1 MKVAVLMGGTSDE
14 REVSLASGV
23 EVAAALRSSGHEVV
37 AVDTVTGVLS
47 PDREQALRERGVGAL
62 PPSSEDLAWMDER
75 ATVQLTED
83 PALADTDVFFLALH
97 GGRGEDGTVQS
108 LLDIAGVAYTG
119 SDRLGC
125 SLAMDK
131 EVTKRLLRDAGVPT
145 PDWMA
150 VRPDGACPSV
160 QTVVERLGLPVV
172 VKASGG
178 GSSLRLVLAHDA
190 EELQAALSESRGW
203 GDVVL
208 LERYHKGRELTVG
221 VVGDRAFPVGE
232 IIPRNELF
240 DYECKYQPGMA
251 EEIFPAEIPASWDER
266 LRGLALEV
274 HRALRMRD
282 YSRVDFMVDEEGRP
296 WCLEANALPG
306 MTANSLL
313 PKAARAAGVSFP
325 ELCDTLVGLAVQRSS
340 DGTADV
346 GARQEPDSP
355 QGVR

>member
-14 REVSLASGV
+14 REVSLSSGV
-23 EVAAALRSSGHEVV
+23 EVAAALRQRGHQVV

-47 PDREQALRERGVGAL
+47 PDREQALRERGVAAL
-62 PPSSEDLAWMDER
+62 PPSSEELAWMDER
-75 ATVQLTED
+75 ATVRLTED
-83 PALADTDVFFLALH
+83 PALVDTDVFFLALH

-108 LLDIAGVAYTG
+108 LLDVAGVVYTG

-131 EVTKRLLRDAGVPT
+131 EVTKRLLREAGVPT
-145 PDWMA
+145 PDWLA
-150 VRPDGACPSV
+150 VRPEDPPISAEV
-160 QTVVERLGLPVV
+160 VVERLGLPVV

-178 GSSLRLVLAHDA
+178 GSSLRLVLAHDGN
-190 EELQAALSESRGW
+190 ELEAALSESRRW

-208 LERYHKGRELTVG
+208 FERYHEGRELTVG

-251 EEIFPAEIPASWDER
+251 EEIFPADIPEAWDRR
-266 LRGLALEV
+266 LRALALQV
-274 HRALRMRD
+274 HRTLRMRD
-282 YSRVDFMVDEEGRP
+282 YSRVDFIVDREGNP

-313 PKAARAAGVSFP
+313 PKAAKAAGVSFP
-325 ELCDTLVGLAVQRSS
+325 ELCDALVALARRRGRV
-340 DGTADV
+340 A
-346 GARQEPDSP
+346 GAGAGPGQEPDSP
-355 QGVR
+355 PGVR